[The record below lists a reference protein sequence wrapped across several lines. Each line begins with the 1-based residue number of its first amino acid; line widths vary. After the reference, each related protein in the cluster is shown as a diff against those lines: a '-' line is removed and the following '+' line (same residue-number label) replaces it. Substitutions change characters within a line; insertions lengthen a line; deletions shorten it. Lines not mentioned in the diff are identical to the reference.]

1 MAKTK
6 KCYTTKVADGRIEI
20 KLNKTV
26 DGKCHTASAP
36 YPFLIQTENE
46 NGVMVMKQLT
56 KRQTEQWLFEQIK
69 QYVPT
74 NQGRRKISFPYCQA
88 SHKVI

>member
-6 KCYTTKVADGRIEI
+6 TKKVYETKVADGRIEI
-20 KLNKTV
+20 KLLKTT

-36 YPFLIQTENE
+36 YPFIIQTEDD
-46 NGVMVMKQLT
+46 NGNMIMKQLT

-69 QYVPT
+69 QYVPA
-74 NQGRRKISFPYCQA
+74 Q
-88 SHKVI
+88 